1 MTYPDESIYAMYLV
15 KNHYIVKVVA
25 FHPETQTV
33 DLIQDVY
40 EFGNTYVGQFVRRN
54 EFGEDIAS
62 IYVSRFIFDVIV
74 KGVKENNF
82 IKSKMLDDNFL

>member
-1 MTYPDESIYAMYLV
+1 MVERFYTNSKGQKDLVDQIEIYKTKKEYVLLLKQPD
-15 KNHYIVKVVA
+15 YI
-25 FHPETQTV
+25 T
-33 DLIQDVY
+33 DGQD
-40 EFGNTYVGQFVRRN
+40 

-82 IKSKMLDDNFL
+82 FKSKMLDDNFL